1 MADPDDR
8 HPSDSELDDMKRQV
22 EHGLRLFEEWPRK
35 HLSLQGTAFPQEA
48 LCSICYLSGLADG
61 TPEQGKHAVIVL
73 CPSPSGYV
81 QIYEWSGGPISGV
94 LKAKTK
100 YACDSTAVESTVKG
114 LVDSFLLQP
123 ASLMELVSAANEAY
137 DVIDTLL
144 EAGRMGQG
152 LSADESQRSLDANKA
167 LLKAVNQATQ
177 KGPQY
182 PCPNC
187 GVESE
192 FVGLS
197 QDYPTFKC
205 ESGHYW
211 HAVVEV
217 TNGHVE
223 A

>member
-1 MADPDDR
+1 MANPDDLER
-8 HPSDSELDDMKRQV
+8 MKKQV
-22 EHGLRLFEEWPRK
+22 EEGLRLFEEWPRK
-35 HLSLQGTAFPQEA
+35 HLSLQDTAFPEEA

-61 TPEQGKHAVIVL
+61 KPEQGKHAVVVL

-81 QIYEWSGGPISGV
+81 QIYEWDGGPTSGV
-94 LKAKTK
+94 LKATRK

-114 LVDSFLLQP
+114 LVDSFLRQP
-123 ASLMELVSAANEAY
+123 AVVMELIAVLREAQ
-137 DVIDTLL
+137 DAIDLL
-144 EAGRMGQG
+144 FARLAFADKDFRPSESGQPWEAM
-152 LSADESQRSLDANKA
+152 KA
-167 LLKAVNQATQ
+167 LAKAVAHAKQ

-192 FVGLS
+192 FAGLS
-197 QDYPTFKC
+197 EDYPTFKC

-217 TNGHVE
+217 TNGHVGE
-223 A
+223 QHES